1 MDIGRDVIKNY
12 VPAVVYTLYD
22 GYYIY
27 SSYNNVLDE
36 KDEFD
41 DKTTYK
47 RNELIDGL
55 KPYIYYSCRYKKG
68 DSDLTITYS
77 LDNYI
82 TIQGKLSDGNP
93 INKSGYLLTGVDFNE
108 SNGLTYR
115 GIKITQESAI
125 YENVYEENSND
136 PNGKVVIVKDEDGV
150 QYNTGKIVS
159 YPCRKINGVKY
170 YYNEREDEVFSIIND
185 VKYKQSNISK
195 DVILNNQNAIDYY
208 KNAYELKKYISESDV
223 LREISISDAVDNKGK
238 KYTEYEEDNP
248 YTQYGN
254 LFAELFNTSGTY
266 IEDSNSIFN
275 AHRLQVIKNS
285 VESGLMVAIA
295 NFNRISTSDVNFQ
308 MPKLQDYEWEQIVD
322 NISMITFLQG
332 FNIGGKIYNGHSI
345 ISNTINEDYVSE
357 DSIYILDKNASNIE
371 YKRVTDDTLI
381 TDSAVPN
388 YIGMF
393 NVNFERKTGQATY
406 KKSKV
411 DETGNVI
418 YENLN
423 KTIYYYPRNELGS
436 YSSIVDTNNTITN
449 TLEEYVKSLLNN
461 FSGTKKYNLAKAY
474 YIALGRERNGM
485 YRVNNKLE
493 ELQEGIR
500 IQSLGGKF
508 ENDSGKVFDYFPPG
522 YRLDGTKINGNNH
535 IVKE

>member
-1 MDIGRDVIKNY
+1 M
-12 VPAVVYTLYD
+12 
-22 GYYIY
+22 
-27 SSYNNVLDE
+27 
-36 KDEFD
+36 
-41 DKTTYK
+41 
-47 RNELIDGL
+47 
-55 KPYIYYSCRYKKG
+55 
-68 DSDLTITYS
+68 
-77 LDNYI
+77 
-82 TIQGKLSDGNP
+82 
-93 INKSGYLLTGVDFNE
+93 
-108 SNGLTYR
+108 
-115 GIKITQESAI
+115 
-125 YENVYEENSND
+125 
-136 PNGKVVIVKDEDGV
+136 
-150 QYNTGKIVS
+150 
-159 YPCRKINGVKY
+159 
-170 YYNEREDEVFSIIND
+170 
-185 VKYKQSNISK
+185 
-195 DVILNNQNAIDYY
+195 
-208 KNAYELKKYISESDV
+208 
-223 LREISISDAVDNKGK
+223 
-238 KYTEYEEDNP
+238 
-248 YTQYGN
+248 
-254 LFAELFNTSGTY
+254 
-266 IEDSNSIFN
+266 
-275 AHRLQVIKNS
+275 
-285 VESGLMVAIA
+285 
-295 NFNRISTSDVNFQ
+295 
-308 MPKLQDYEWEQIVD
+308 
-322 NISMITFLQG
+322 
-332 FNIGGKIYNGHSI
+332 
-345 ISNTINEDYVSE
+345 
-357 DSIYILDKNASNIE
+357 
-371 YKRVTDDTLI
+371 TDDTLI